1 MTTPHDD
8 PSNQSGQE
16 ALLAVLRALSNPHRL
31 AIVQWLR
38 DPLANFEEQKVDATR
53 YGVCVSSIRKR
64 CEVSQSTAS
73 QFMATLADANLVQT
87 TRIGQWT
94 YFGRNEATIDRFRS
108 AVSTD
113 L

>member
-1 MTTPHDD
+1 MPTDENPGTQLQQD
-8 PSNQSGQE
+8 E
-16 ALLAVLRALSNPHRL
+16 LLAALRALSNPHRL
-31 AIVQWLR
+31 AILQWLR
-38 DPLANFEEQKVDATR
+38 DPVKNFEEQKVDATR

-73 QFMATLADANLVQT
+73 QFMATLADADLVQT

-94 YFGRNEATIDRFRS
+94 YFARNEGAIDRFRAYVATS
-108 AVSTD
+108 

>member
-1 MTTPHDD
+1 MTTHEE
-8 PSNQSGQE
+8 SGIQLQQDE
-16 ALLAVLRALSNPHRL
+16 LLAALRALSNPHRL
-31 AIVQWLR
+31 AILQWLR
-38 DPLANFEEQKVDATR
+38 DPVANFEEQKVDATR

-73 QFMATLADANLVQT
+73 QFMATLSDAGLVQT

-94 YFGRNEATIDRFRS
+94 YFARDEDAIARFRS
-108 AVSTD
+108 SVATD

>member
-1 MTTPHDD
+1 M
-8 PSNQSGQE
+8 
-16 ALLAVLRALSNPHRL
+16 LRALSNPHRL
-31 AIVQWLR
+31 AIIQWLR
-38 DPLANFEEQKVDATR
+38 DPVANFEEQKVDAAL

-73 QFMATLADANLVQT
+73 QFMATLSDAGLVKT

-94 YFGRNEATIDRFRS
+94 YFARNEATISRFRS
-108 AVSTD
+108 AVATD

>member
-1 MTTPHDD
+1 MTTNEDPGIQLQHD
-8 PSNQSGQE
+8 E
-16 ALLAVLRALSNPHRL
+16 LLAALRALSNPHRL
-31 AIVQWLR
+31 AILQWLR
-38 DPLANFEEQKVDATR
+38 DPVTNFEEQKVDATR

-73 QFMATLADANLVQT
+73 QFMATLSDAGLVQT

-94 YFGRNEATIDRFRS
+94 YFARNEDAIDRFRS
-108 AVSTD
+108 SLATD